1 MSDKF
6 ENFIKDNAD
15 EFNDQQPFEGHEARF
30 LKKLEKKQ
38 NSGRKKVYMFMRVA
52 AVFVM
57 AFGLGYLY
65 NATNDITNTDI
76 PQVASESLTIEEIAP
91 EIAEAETYY
100 QQVLTVKQEIVE
112 DYKAA
117 DKNVVESYLSE
128 LDLLEGAYDEL
139 RKELVNNYRDERI
152 INSMII
158 NYRTRVEILEA
169 LINQLEDIK
178 NGENEQFEQQA

>member
-6 ENFIKDNAD
+6 EDFIRDNSD

-30 LKKLEKKQ
+30 LKKLEKRKQ
-38 NSGRKKVYMFMRVA
+38 STRSKVYMLMRVA

-65 NATNDITNTDI
+65 NSTNVQTNEMPAVATENY
-76 PQVASESLTIEEIAP
+76 SLEEIAP
-91 EIAEAETYY
+91 EVAEAETYY

-112 DYKAA
+112 DYNMA
-117 DKNVVESYLSE
+117 DKAVIESYLSE
-128 LDLLEGAYDEL
+128 LDLLEGAYDEM